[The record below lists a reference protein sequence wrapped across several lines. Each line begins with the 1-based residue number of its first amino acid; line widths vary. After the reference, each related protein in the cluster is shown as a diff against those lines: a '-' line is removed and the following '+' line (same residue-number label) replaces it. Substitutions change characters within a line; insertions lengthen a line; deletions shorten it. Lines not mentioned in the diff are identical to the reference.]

1 MGVTTST
8 CIYTICIWPRMSRML
23 SLQPFTATD
32 EEVVML
38 HTAFS
43 VMKSCKGCLVALK
56 RMFGEVSQSRAGAQV
71 ASHLIEA
78 DVGVVGGG
86 SLAHG
91 PAHGLVHM
99 QPVRLLH
106 DFQHL

>member
-43 VMKSCKGCLVALK
+43 VMKSCKGCLVA
-56 RMFGEVSQSRAGAQV
+56 F
-71 ASHLIEA
+71 EA
-78 DVGVVGGG
+78 DVWRSVSVASRCTGGV
-86 SLAHG
+86 SPH
-91 PAHGLVHM
+91 
-99 QPVRLLH
+99 
-106 DFQHL
+106 